1 METRDFDNH
10 PAIYEESGGK
20 QQQIKPQI
28 LCKKRSDRESED
40 EKKRTIGIKEMK
52 EIRRERKHGRK
63 QAQTQGPEAGDH
75 LKRKS
80 ACLYQKMVF
89 PFTLILYG

>member
-40 EKKRTIGIKEMK
+40 EKKE
-52 EIRRERKHGRK
+52 
-63 QAQTQGPEAGDH
+63 Q
-75 LKRKS
+75 L
-80 ACLYQKMVF
+80 V
-89 PFTLILYG
+89 